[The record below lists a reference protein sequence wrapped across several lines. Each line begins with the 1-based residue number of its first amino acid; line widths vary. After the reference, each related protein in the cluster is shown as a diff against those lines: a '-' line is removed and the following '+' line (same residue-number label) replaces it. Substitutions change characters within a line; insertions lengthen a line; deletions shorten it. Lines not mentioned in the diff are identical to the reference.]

1 MNSINMAVRETVP
14 IEKKKGC
21 FPAFLRHPLT
31 DNENL
36 IVNHF
41 YFFIKAMSSKNLFSI
56 NILWAEF
63 EPLHVFKMNDSLF
76 H

>member
-1 MNSINMAVRETVP
+1 MLAYFYYIIKIHTEKMNSINMAVRETVP

-56 NILWAEF
+56 NIL
-63 EPLHVFKMNDSLF
+63 
-76 H
+76 

>member
-1 MNSINMAVRETVP
+1 MLAYFYYIIKIHTEKMNSINMTVRETVP
-14 IEKKKGC
+14 IERKKGC

-56 NILWAEF
+56 NIL
-63 EPLHVFKMNDSLF
+63 
-76 H
+76 